1 MKPSAS
7 ALWIKRPLAVFSRE
21 DAAGGLVVRDG
32 RIVELVPSGAQP
44 KAPEVQVFDA
54 AQLVVLPGLV
64 NIHHHFYQTLTRACP
79 PALDK
84 PLFSWL
90 QALYPI
96 WARLTPEAHRLAT
109 RLVLAELALSGAT
122 TVSDHH
128 YVFPAGLEDAIDIQV
143 EEAERL
149 GLRAVFTR
157 GSMSLSEEDGGLP
170 PRQVVQAE
178 DVIMADCERLVARY
192 HQAGEGAMIQIALA
206 PCSPFSVTRDLMC
219 ASAEM
224 AAQHDLRLHTHL
236 AETQDEEAWCQEAF
250 GCSPVDYLE
259 DAGWL
264 SGRSWL
270 AHGIWFSDAE
280 VARLGRHQVGV
291 CHCPSSNMIL
301 ASGICRVPELE
312 VAGIKV
318 GLGVDGSAS
327 NDGSDMLGEV
337 RQAFLLQRLTH
348 GADKVSHRDAL
359 RWATEGSAACL
370 GRPELGRIAVG
381 AQADLALC
389 RLDELRHFGAGD
401 PLAALVLCGGAKADR
416 VMVQGRWIVEDGA
429 LPGLDLDRLRHEH
442 QAAARALLT

>member
-79 PALDK
+79 PVLDK

-157 GSMSLSEEDGGLP
+157 GSMSLSEED
-170 PRQVVQAE
+170 
-178 DVIMADCERLVARY
+178 
-192 HQAGEGAMIQIALA
+192 
-206 PCSPFSVTRDLMC
+206 ST
-219 ASAEM
+219 
-224 AAQHDLRLHTHL
+224 LR
-236 AETQDEEAWCQEAF
+236 
-250 GCSPVDYLE
+250 
-259 DAGWL
+259 
-264 SGRSWL
+264 
-270 AHGIWFSDAE
+270 
-280 VARLGRHQVGV
+280 
-291 CHCPSSNMIL
+291 
-301 ASGICRVPELE
+301 
-312 VAGIKV
+312 
-318 GLGVDGSAS
+318 
-327 NDGSDMLGEV
+327 
-337 RQAFLLQRLTH
+337 
-348 GADKVSHRDAL
+348 
-359 RWATEGSAACL
+359 
-370 GRPELGRIAVG
+370 
-381 AQADLALC
+381 
-389 RLDELRHFGAGD
+389 
-401 PLAALVLCGGAKADR
+401 
-416 VMVQGRWIVEDGA
+416 
-429 LPGLDLDRLRHEH
+429 
-442 QAAARALLT
+442 